1 MITTTLSPVL
11 RARALR
17 SGPGTTGFTLVE
29 VMIGASLSAFILA
42 GVLSAFLFLARSGA
56 NLQNYASM
64 ESEARKSLEQFA
76 QDTRQA
82 SGITWNS
89 STSVTLIVD
98 SANITYAYTS
108 SIGRFTRVT
117 AAPSV
122 TTTLLTGITSFTY
135 SAYDINGT
143 AVSLASLA
151 DAGKITKQLQI
162 SLKAIRTSSTV
173 VGATNTVLSARY
185 ILRNKRIT
193 I

>member
-1 MITTTLSPVL
+1 
-11 RARALR
+11 
-17 SGPGTTGFTLVE
+17 
-29 VMIGASLSAFILA
+29 MIGATLSVFILA

-82 SGITWNS
+82 SAITWNS

-108 SIGRFTRVT
+108 STGQFTRDT
-117 AAPSV
+117 TSTNV

-143 AVSLASLA
+143 AVSLESLT

-162 SLKAIRTSSTV
+162 SLKALRSSSTV